1 MNTSNKTGLG
11 SQEML
16 DESLD
21 DAGDTMLDGDEA
33 QISDS
38 YGDAMEL
45 DEANHVDLFHEHSLD
60 ETAHEGEEPWDNDI
74 FW

>member
-21 DAGDTMLDGDEA
+21 DAGDTMLDGDED

-45 DEANHVDLFHEHSLD
+45 DEANYVDLLHEHSLD
-60 ETAHEGEEPWDNDI
+60 EIAHEGEEPWDNNI
-74 FW
+74 F